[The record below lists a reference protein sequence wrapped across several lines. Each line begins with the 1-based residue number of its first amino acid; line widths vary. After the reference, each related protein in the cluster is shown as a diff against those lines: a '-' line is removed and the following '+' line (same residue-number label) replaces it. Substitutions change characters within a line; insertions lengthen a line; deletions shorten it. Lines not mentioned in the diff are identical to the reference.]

1 MCLFRDILLSIETTG
16 VLADDEAEDE
26 EEDDDDDDE
35 FDYGFFF
42 VFNYLRIFVDS
53 MARRG
58 HPRRE
63 ISSLIHKQLTK
74 LKFGSTHRHQH
85 HNPKKSV
92 FALLRYSRS
101 VPIRS
106 LQRCFRKH
114 APILKHVF
122 KYDMTAGIA
131 FKIQPNMFRTHFRD
145 NHWH

>member
-1 MCLFRDILLSIETTG
+1 MHILRGLVRGETVRLWRTNKHTSG
-16 VLADDEAEDE
+16 LHRH
-26 EEDDDDDDE
+26 
-35 FDYGFFF
+35 
-42 VFNYLRIFVDS
+42 LQIFVDS